1 MTLAAPDIFDTPT
14 DDALDPIDAPY
25 LLVTGIPCHVDAAGR
40 RWTDALWHKDL
51 VEHVRYLNNF
61 TLAAPTR
68 REPPPAGAVC
78 LTDDARFANVRYVD
92 LPASDSTPAGLLHW
106 PRTFL
111 TLWNAA
117 GRSEVVHCGVADWPI
132 PTGWA
137 ATLAARLRR
146 RILLIN
152 IESAFWRIPAGER
165 AGLIRRFRAW
175 LWEVINR
182 WCVRRATLALFTQD
196 DYARELLVDPTKGHV
211 FQASWID
218 EDAVIDE
225 RAAEASWDRKE
236 SAPLTILFAG
246 RLIAAKGVIDLLNAV
261 ELARVSVDIIG
272 DGDLKPAIV
281 EATKTGNVRLLS
293 PIPYGPEF
301 FQLIRRYHAVVVPST
316 TDEQPRIVYDAYS
329 QAVPVLGTRT
339 PGIAACVS
347 DDETGWLVE
356 PGQPAALADLFQR
369 ANANRADL
377 RRMGLRARSVARRYT
392 HREMHRRRWRLLAD
406 TLRIKPGLAASAARC
421 PAQKEPQR

>member
-1 MTLAAPDIFDTPT
+1 MTAAVTDISTPRT
-14 DDALDPIDAPY
+14 ADSPEPIDAPY

-51 VEHVRYLNNF
+51 VEHVRYLRNF

-68 REPPPAGAVC
+68 REQAPAGAVC
-78 LTDDARFANVRYVD
+78 LTDDARFANARYAD
-92 LPASDSTPAGLLHW
+92 LPASNSMPAGLLHW

-111 TLWNAA
+111 TLWKAA
-117 GRSEVVHCGVADWPI
+117 GLSEVVHCGVADWPI

-152 IESAFWRIPAGER
+152 IESAFWRIPPGER

-175 LWEVINR
+175 VWEVVNR
-182 WCVRRATLALFTQD
+182 WCVRRATLALFTQGE
-196 DYARELLVDPTKGHV
+196 YARQLLADPAKGHV

-218 EDAVIDE
+218 EDAVMDE
-225 RAAEASWDRKE
+225 AAAATSWDEKQ

-246 RLIAAKGVIDLLNAV
+246 RLIAVKGVIDLLKAV
-261 ELARVSVDIIG
+261 ALARVSVDIIG
-272 DGDLKPAIV
+272 DGDLKPAV
-281 EATKTGNVRLLS
+281 VAATKSGNVRLLP

-301 FQLIRRYHAVVVPST
+301 FNLIRRYHAVVVPST

-339 PGIAACVS
+339 PGLAACVT
-347 DDETGWLVE
+347 DNETGWLVE
-356 PGQPAALADLFQR
+356 PGQPAALADLFRR

-406 TLRIKPGLAASAARC
+406 TLRNNPPGRRHRTDRG
-421 PAQKEPQR
+421 KEPQR